1 MPEEEVLGED
11 DATQEQEPGGDDGD
25 EGDEGGG
32 LMSFAGGLNSTMV
45 RILLGA
51 IGVVALVFITI
62 GVSYWT
68 MQTWFLSSES
78 QQNQQQQQ
86 ESAPGTSEEPFQQ
99 FALEDDF
106 IITKQMPGSGRTR
119 TLKVSV
125 VLAFNQENA
134 PVKQELEDRRA
145 QIRDQIFQIL
155 GSRNAEELGYDNMQS
170 LKDELV
176 NEINKMLTSQNRI
189 QAVYFDNYVYQ

>member
-11 DATQEQEPGGDDGD
+11 DATQEQDADDGTD
-25 EGDEGGG
+25 EEDEGGG
-32 LMSFAGGLNSTMV
+32 GLLSFAGGLNSTMV
-45 RILLGA
+45 RIILGA

-68 MQTWFLSSES
+68 MQTWFLNS
-78 QQNQQQQQ
+78 QPEQGNQQQQQ
-86 ESAPGTSEEPFQQ
+86 DMGTAQEPYQQ

-106 IITKQMPGSGRTR
+106 IITKQMPGTGRPR

-134 PVKQELEDRRA
+134 PVQQELDQRRA
-145 QIRDQIFQIL
+145 QIRDRIFQIL
-155 GSRNAEELGYDNMQS
+155 GQKNAEELGYENMQG

-176 NEINKMLTSQNRI
+176 NEINKMLTSQYRI
-189 QAVYFDNYVYQ
+189 QAVYFNNYVYQ